1 MSVVLAIDPG
11 NIDSAFCV
19 IDSESRRPLR
29 FDKVANKELARLVK
43 EELQP
48 FDEFVIERVQ
58 SYGMAVG
65 KSVFQ
70 TCEWTGRF
78 VQIVSDVAL
87 DIPVSYIY
95 RKDEKLH
102 ICGDSRAKDTN
113 IRMALIDRFAKTA
126 NGKGTKKEPDWFY
139 GFKADI
145 WAAYACGITY
155 IEKGPSEKED
165 AYED

>member
-1 MSVVLAIDPG
+1 MSKVLAIDPG
-11 NIDSAFCV
+11 NIDSAYCV
-19 IDSESRRPLR
+19 INTEDLKPIA
-29 FDKVANKELARLVK
+29 FDKVGNAVLTTLVK
-43 EELQP
+43 DELQ

-78 VQIVSDVAL
+78 VQIASDKGVP
-87 DIPVSYIY
+87 ISYIY

-113 IRMALIDRFAKTA
+113 IRRALIDRFAKHDLE
-126 NGKGTKKEPDWFY
+126 NGKGGKKNPDFFF
-139 GFKADI
+139 GFRADI
-145 WAAYACGITY
+145 WAAYSCGITY
-155 IEKGPSEKED
+155 IEKGPSEVE
-165 AYED
+165 E

>member
-1 MSVVLAIDPG
+1 MSIVMAIDPG
-11 NIDSAFCV
+11 NIESAYCT
-19 IDSESRRPLR
+19 INKETLEPLR
-29 FDKVANKELARLVK
+29 FAKVENKELAKILK
-43 EELQP
+43 LGSALYN
-48 FDEFVIERVQ
+48 EFAVERIQ

-65 KSVFQ
+65 KSTFQ

-78 VQIVSDVAL
+78 VQIASDVGVP
-87 DIPVSYIY
+87 ISYVH

-126 NGKGTKKEPDWFY
+126 NGKGSKKSPDFFY

-155 IEKGPSEKED
+155 IEKGPSEVE
-165 AYED
+165 E

>member
-1 MSVVLAIDPG
+1 MSIVMAIDPG
-11 NIDSAFCV
+11 NIESAYCA
-19 IDSESRRPLR
+19 I
-29 FDKVANKELARLVK
+29 NKETLEPLWIGKVENRELASILK
-43 EELQP
+43 KGIAY
-48 FDEFVIERVQ
+48 DEFVIERVQ

-65 KSVFQ
+65 RSVFQ

-78 VQIVSDVAL
+78 VQIASDTGV
-87 DIPVSYIY
+87 PVSYVH

-126 NGKGTKKEPDWFY
+126 NGKGSKKSPDFFY

>member
-29 FDKVANKELARLVK
+29 FDKVANKELARLVR

-102 ICGDSRAKDTN
+102 ICGDSRAKDAN
-113 IRMALIDRFAKTA
+113 IRRALIDRFAEHDLE
-126 NGKGTKKEPDWFY
+126 NGKGTKKNPDFFY
-139 GFKADI
+139 GFRADI
-145 WAAYACGITY
+145 WAAYSCGITY
-155 IEKGPSEKED
+155 IEKGPSEVEED
-165 AYED
+165 T